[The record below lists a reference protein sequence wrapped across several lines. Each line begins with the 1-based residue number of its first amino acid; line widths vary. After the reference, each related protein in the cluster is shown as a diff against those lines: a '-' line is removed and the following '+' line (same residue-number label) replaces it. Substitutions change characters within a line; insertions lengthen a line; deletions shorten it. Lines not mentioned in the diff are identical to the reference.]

1 MPLSYSCA
9 PVLQQ
14 AIWIRISIESTR
26 AIDLDKKKKN
36 FKSQRASSQWRLDG
50 YTSFE
55 ETSTGNP
62 YITSSEN
69 YLLGK
74 ATRGGPQASEGLMGI
89 PVLARPLLGTLM
101 LMNYFFWFCHWWQ
114 GSTGS
119 PESCLA
125 CLLAHGVSSSSSWP
139 LHLVSLLFCDS
150 KVCKERQKIW
160 YNWCSI
166 IKLFFYISKERCED
180 TILVCHGWLHY
191 RKWRHSSN
199 RTDPQGDVIVTSWQ
213 NKTKQ
218 SSGLEETICTMV
230 TWTIDRF
237 HGYEVTIKSLWWPLV
252 KRQD

>member
-1 MPLSYSCA
+1 
-9 PVLQQ
+9 
-14 AIWIRISIESTR
+14 
-26 AIDLDKKKKN
+26 
-36 FKSQRASSQWRLDG
+36 
-50 YTSFE
+50 
-55 ETSTGNP
+55 
-62 YITSSEN
+62 
-69 YLLGK
+69 
-74 ATRGGPQASEGLMGI
+74 MGI

-213 NKTKQ
+213 NKTEQ
-218 SSGLEETICTMV
+218 WAGGDHLH
-230 TWTIDRF
+230 
-237 HGYEVTIKSLWWPLV
+237 HGNMDNWSVSWLRGNNKKTLVTIGQA
-252 KRQD
+252 KRLMC